1 MQMILALLQTLLLC
15 SLVHGT
21 ASASTCISAL
31 DGQVLDLRNSAHL
44 VNDDY
49 CDCVDGVDEPSTSAC
64 SHLPASM
71 FHCRNEGI
79 LSLSV
84 HTSRVHDGVCDCCDG
99 TDERL
104 GRCANTC
111 HVEIGKRR
119 ERAMKDLVVLET
131 GMMERKRRVRV
142 LEAEDE
148 KKAADLIT
156 HAAVQRELRQLKQ
169 KVQVFLDREARREFE
184 LQVASA
190 KLKETVQNGK
200 CLPSDRHL
208 HVTDTPPNED
218 NVVPQASTTSTT
230 TQASSSTEH
239 QVASEFKQ
247 AQVKRILGHAV
258 VYRQHGNWMSLS
270 AYMHDVVETTKRM
283 PVRTV
288 SERRKQDFLGPFF
301 HGGREGQ
308 VVVLTALLRGL
319 GLVLSPVRL
328 LVEGA
333 WWLQY
338 YWSHLLHCVLPSSVL
353 SLWQTIVDAVELD
366 WRYQKSLTLRRMSQ
380 GRVFWWYWY
389 ISSGAEVVWDAPVV
403 TYKYLFPTLD
413 MTVVLP
419 EAKSLRKIIADID
432 HDLARTQLDMDALN
446 QVDAVDYGDCCRIL
460 KGTCV
465 MAQIEKYVYKV
476 CPFEAVHQDKTLL
489 GSWKRWQPQ
498 PNANEP
504 LTMVFE
510 DGERCWNGPSR

>member
-1 MQMILALLQTLLLC
+1 MSKAMFVRCNQDVYGGGSDLAPDGFLGSIYDRIQERSLDRKDGSPGSAACAKCHSPLPAADDLAVFSTVVVDNGDFCEVLDSWPSNPIHLLLQVMANPYAGHRHRSVVVLDAGRQMQMILALLQTLLLC
-15 SLVHGT
+15 SL
-21 ASASTCISAL
+21 
-31 DGQVLDLRNSAHL
+31 VLDLRNSAHL

-258 VYRQHGNWMSLS
+258 VYRQHGNW
-270 AYMHDVVETTKRM
+270 
-283 PVRTV
+283 VRTCDDRCWFN
-288 SERRKQDFLGPFF
+288 SLIC
-301 HGGREGQ
+301 
-308 VVVLTALLRGL
+308 
-319 GLVLSPVRL
+319 PV
-328 LVEGA
+328 
-333 WWLQY
+333 
-338 YWSHLLHCVLPSSVL
+338 
-353 SLWQTIVDAVELD
+353 D
-366 WRYQKSLTLRRMSQ
+366 
-380 GRVFWWYWY
+380 
-389 ISSGAEVVWDAPVV
+389 
-403 TYKYLFPTLD
+403 
-413 MTVVLP
+413 
-419 EAKSLRKIIADID
+419 
-432 HDLARTQLDMDALN
+432 
-446 QVDAVDYGDCCRIL
+446 
-460 KGTCV
+460 
-465 MAQIEKYVYKV
+465 KYVYKV